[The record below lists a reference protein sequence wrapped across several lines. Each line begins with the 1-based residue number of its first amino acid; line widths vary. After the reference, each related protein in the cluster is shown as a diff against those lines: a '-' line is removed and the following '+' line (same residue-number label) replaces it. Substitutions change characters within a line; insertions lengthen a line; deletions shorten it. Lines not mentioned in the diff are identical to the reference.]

1 MKPNHNYRKLWMYT
15 LVATVTLL
23 ITSYLYYNIISDTP
37 ADNSGWV
44 YKILYTV
51 VFAFA
56 LSYLFWKT
64 RRIGDS
70 IYIKGLVVG
79 LMVSLLILAATR
91 LVYLNSNE
99 TIICCQGNHCWVWI
113 VQTLLATAMM
123 AFTGRTQ
130 GGDDDD

>member
-1 MKPNHNYRKLWMYT
+1 MKPNHNYRKLLMYT

-23 ITSYLYYNIISDTP
+23 ITSYLYYNIIIDTP

-79 LMVSLLILAATR
+79 IMVSLLILAATR

-113 VQTLLATAMM
+113 VQTLMATAMM

-130 GGDDDD
+130 GGDDD